1 VNTDSRLSTRAVV
14 LLSGGLDSTTAL
26 ALAARSESIP
36 VAALFFDYG
45 QHAARREES
54 ASRRIAEHYRLSF
67 ERLEL
72 PWLARLS
79 SSALIA
85 GKGEPPPWSEG
96 LLDDRSTRTVW
107 VENRNGIFINIAA
120 FYAAGAG
127 CDTVIVGFN
136 KEEASAFPDNSEE
149 YLARINSALE
159 LGLGTRIRVESPTLR
174 MGKREIAERA
184 LKLDIPWELLWSCYR
199 GGKTMCGSCESC
211 LRLARAVAGTPAER
225 LIRLEEEKR

>member
-1 VNTDSRLSTRAVV
+1 MKTESRLSTRAVV
-14 LLSGGLDSTTAL
+14 LLSGGLDSTASL
-26 ALAARSESIP
+26 AIAKRAGREP

-67 ERLEL
+67 ERMEL
-72 PWLARLS
+72 PWLSRLS

-85 GKGEPPPWSEG
+85 GKGEPPPWSES
-96 LLDDRSTRTVW
+96 LLDDPSTRAVW
-107 VENRNGIFINIAA
+107 VENRNGVFLNIAA
-120 FYAAGAG
+120 FFAAETG
-127 CDTVIVGFN
+127 CNTVIVGFN

-159 LGLGTRIRVESPTLR
+159 LGLDKRIHVESPTLR

-184 LKLDIPWELLWSCYR
+184 LELAIPWGLLWSCYR
-199 GGKTMCGSCESC
+199 GGETMCGSCESC

-225 LIRLEEEKR
+225 FLRFGKEKG